1 MEMRDAMKPGPDRV
15 RLTGRILKGLVVL
28 FLLFAGAGKV
38 LALEPAVEGMI
49 ELGVPGSA
57 VTPIGV
63 SLVVSTILYAI
74 PRTALLGAILLTG
87 YLGGAVA
94 THVGAG
100 DALLT
105 QALFPAYLGTVVW
118 VVLLLADRPMRG
130 LLDDKLPVASGQP

>member
-1 MEMRDAMKPGPDRV
+1 MEMRDSMKAGPDRV
-15 RLTGRILKGLVVL
+15 LLTGRILKGLVVL

-57 VTPIGV
+57 VTPIGL

-100 DALLT
+100 DPLLT

-130 LLDDKLPVASGQP
+130 LLADKLRVAS